1 MKVCN
6 IYRYIRYNKVS
17 NKKNNKALGGE
28 KMKVK
33 EYRVQKGFKQVDIA
47 NILGIKQNTYSDKE
61 RGKTKFTIDEI
72 KLIKELLNVTY
83 DELLS

>member
-1 MKVCN
+1 
-6 IYRYIRYNKVS
+6 
-17 NKKNNKALGGE
+17 
-28 KMKVK
+28 MKVK
-33 EYRVQKGFKQVDIA
+33 EYRVKHSYTQREFA
-47 NILGIKQNTYSDKE
+47 ELLGIKQNTYSDKE

>member
-1 MKVCN
+1 
-6 IYRYIRYNKVS
+6 
-17 NKKNNKALGGE
+17 
-28 KMKVK
+28 MKVK
-33 EYRVQKGFKQVDIA
+33 EYRVKYSYTQNDFA
-47 NILGIKQNTYSDKE
+47 ELLGIKQNTYSDKE